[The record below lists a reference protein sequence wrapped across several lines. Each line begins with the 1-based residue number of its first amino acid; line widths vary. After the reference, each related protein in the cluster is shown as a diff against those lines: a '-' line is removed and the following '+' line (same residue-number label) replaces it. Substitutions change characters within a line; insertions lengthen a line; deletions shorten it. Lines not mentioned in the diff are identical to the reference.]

1 MKLCERYII
10 LRDVALAR
18 RRVRVEWQRENVLV
32 VFFFQCAVEVLS
44 YPDAL
49 HFERFC
55 ILLHD
60 YLFFVGTT
68 LYTKE
73 NKNML

>member
-1 MKLCERYII
+1 MKLCEGYII

-18 RRVRVEWQRENVLV
+18 RRVRVEWQRENVLD
-32 VFFFQCAVEVLS
+32 VFFSNVLLKF
-44 YPDAL
+44 YPIRTQYIL
-49 HFERFC
+49 KGLVFC
-55 ILLHD
+55 YMIIF
-60 YLFFVGTT
+60 FFVGTT

>member
-1 MKLCERYII
+1 MKLCEGYII

-44 YPDAL
+44 YPDAI
-49 HFERFC
+49 HFERSC

-60 YLFFVGTT
+60 YLFFRRNYFIYKG
-68 LYTKE
+68 K
-73 NKNML
+73 

>member
-1 MKLCERYII
+1 ML
-10 LRDVALAR
+10 LDVALAR

-44 YPDAL
+44 YPDAI
-49 HFERFC
+49 HFERSC

-60 YLFFVGTT
+60 YLFFS
-68 LYTKE
+68 
-73 NKNML
+73 